1 MNNSMNEV
9 VIVEAI
15 RTPIG
20 AYKGSLKEVSA
31 DKLGSIVIREIL
43 RKSKLDKDDID
54 EVIMGQVLTAGGGQ
68 NPARQAAINAGINIS
83 KPAHIVNQV
92 CGSGLRAVIS
102 GYQSIKLGEVKN
114 VISGGQENMS
124 LAPHSIFYRDSKKIL
139 EEHLIDTMINDG
151 LIDAFNN
158 YHMGVTAENVAK
170 KFNISRVEQDD
181 FALNSQK
188 KTETAINTNRFKEEL
203 IKINQ
208 SGINLEKDEHPR
220 KDLNKSDLEKLKAVF
235 LKDGT
240 VTPGN
245 SSGINDGAAALLLTT
260 FEEAKKRSIQPL
272 VKIISWASVGVDP
285 TLMGL
290 GPIKA
295 VREAVKKAKWNLND
309 VDLFEINEAFAAQS
323 IAVIRELN
331 IDENKVNVN
340 GGAIALGHP
349 IGASG
354 ARILVTL
361 IHEMIKQKKNKGCA
375 TLCIGGGMGI
385 AICVERI

>member
-1 MNNSMNEV
+1 MGDKFQEV
-9 VIVEAI
+9 VIVGAV

-20 AYKGSLKEVSA
+20 TYKGSLRDMRADQLGSVVIKEVL
-31 DKLGSIVIREIL
+31 K
-43 RKSKLDKDDID
+43 KSKFSVDEID
-54 EVIMGQVLTAGGGQ
+54 EVIMGQVLTAGSGQ
-68 NPARQAAINAGINIS
+68 TPARQAAMNAGIPIS

-102 GYQSIKLGEVKN
+102 GYQLIKLGDAKN

-124 LAPHSIFYRDSKKIL
+124 IAPHSILYRDEKKL
-139 EEHLIDTMINDG
+139 SEDKLVDTMINDG

-158 YHMGVTAENVAK
+158 YHMGVTAENIAK
-170 KFNISRVEQDD
+170 KFDISREEQDK

-188 KTETAINTNRFKEEL
+188 KTQTAISNNKFNEEL
-203 IKINQ
+203 IEINQ
-208 SGINLEKDEHPR
+208 EGNTLNKDEHFRDGINL
-220 KDLNKSDLEKLKAVF
+220 NDLEKLKTVF
-235 LKDGT
+235 QENGT

-260 FEEAKKRSIQPL
+260 LEEAKKKSIKPL
-272 VKIISWASVGVDP
+272 AKIVSWASVGVDP
-285 TLMGL
+285 SLMGL
-290 GPIKA
+290 GPIEA
-295 VREAVKKAKWNLND
+295 VRQAIKKAKWNLGEI
-309 VDLFEINEAFAAQS
+309 DLFEINEAFAAQS
-323 IAVIRELN
+323 IAVIRELD
-331 IDENKVNVN
+331 IDQNKVNVN

-361 IHEMIKQKKNKGCA
+361 VHEMKRQNKNKGCA

-385 AICVERI
+385 ALCVEKV